1 MLFVP
6 LSSKKTSKK
15 KKKKKIK
22 KKLKKKE
29 IFKILEETEKK

>member
-1 MLFVP
+1 MLFFP
-6 LSSKKTSKK
+6 LYSKKKKKK